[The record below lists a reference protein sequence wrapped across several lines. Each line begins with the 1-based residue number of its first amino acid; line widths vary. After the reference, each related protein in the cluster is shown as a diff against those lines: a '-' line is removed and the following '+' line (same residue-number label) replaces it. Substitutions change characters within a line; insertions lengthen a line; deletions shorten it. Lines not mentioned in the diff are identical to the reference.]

1 MRPISIL
8 FLLSLLFCTCLLL
21 FPCAAE
27 SQPITSEDIA
37 PADYIIGPNDILGI
51 FVWKEP
57 DLTQEIIV
65 MPDGRITFPMA
76 GEVMARG
83 KTVMELQYQITE
95 KLSDYL
101 TAPEVTVILRESRSR
116 WIYTIGQVNQPGPYV
131 LEPDTS
137 VLQALSMAGGFAEW
151 ADQKQILIVRRQD
164 NKELFFLFNYREYIS
179 GKNLEQNILLQ
190 PNDTIIVP

>member
-1 MRPISIL
+1 
-8 FLLSLLFCTCLLL
+8 
-21 FPCAAE
+21 
-27 SQPITSEDIA
+27 
-37 PADYIIGPNDILGI
+37 
-51 FVWKEP
+51 VWKEP

-116 WIYTIGQVNQPGPYV
+116 WIYTIGQVNHPGPYV

>member
-1 MRPISIL
+1 M
-8 FLLSLLFCTCLLL
+8 LFCTCLLL

-27 SQPITSEDIA
+27 SQPVPSEDIA
-37 PADYIIGPNDILGI
+37 PADYIVGPNDILSI

-116 WIYTIGQVNQPGPYV
+116 WIYTIGQVNHPGPYV

-164 NKELFFLFNYREYIS
+164 NKELFFLFNYKEYIS

>member
-1 MRPISIL
+1 M
-8 FLLSLLFCTCLLL
+8 
-21 FPCAAE
+21 
-27 SQPITSEDIA
+27 
-37 PADYIIGPNDILGI
+37 
-51 FVWKEP
+51 
-57 DLTQEIIV
+57 
-65 MPDGRITFPMA
+65 
-76 GEVMARG
+76 
-83 KTVMELQYQITE
+83 
-95 KLSDYL
+95 
-101 TAPEVTVILRESRSR
+101 ILRESRSR
-116 WIYTIGQVNQPGPYV
+116 WIYTIGQVNEPGPYV

>member
-1 MRPISIL
+1 M
-8 FLLSLLFCTCLLL
+8 LFCTCLLL
-21 FPCAAE
+21 FPFAAE
-27 SQPITSEDIA
+27 SQPIPSEDTA
-37 PADYIIGPNDILGI
+37 PADYIVGPNDILSI

>member
-8 FLLSLLFCTCLLL
+8 FLLSMLFCTCLLL
-21 FPCAAE
+21 FPFAAE
-27 SQPITSEDIA
+27 AQPIPSEDTA
-37 PADYIIGPNDILGI
+37 PAGYIVGPNDILSI

-116 WIYTIGQVNQPGPYV
+116 WIYTIGQVNGPGPYV